1 MSETNPPF
9 DTSETDRLLSTTRSV
24 RRRLDLERPVPE
36 QLLLDCID
44 LAEQAP
50 TGGNQPSRRWLVIR
64 DPKVKQKVAD
74 LYREAGGAWLSER
87 ASALAG
93 SGDPRE
99 PAARSGGHLA
109 DHLHEVPAIVL
120 VTIYGEHDGSG
131 RPGLFDS
138 VLQAAWSFCLAARS
152 RGLGTAWT
160 TLHLGVADK
169 VAEALDIPDGVTQ
182 VVLLPVAW
190 TIGDDFS
197 PVERRP
203 AREITWFDKWGRT
216 LQNPT
221 EGRSPLFADGAGVT
235 VEIDV
240 DAKPADIWPIISD
253 IELPARFSDEFQGA
267 EWIDDEPAIGARF
280 LGRNKRDDLGEWE
293 VTCTIVDFETE
304 RVFAWNSVD
313 PDNAAAQWRF
323 ELQPLLGGTR
333 LRFAMVLGP
342 GPSGL
347 TMFIESMPDQEA
359 AIIANRQKG
368 QIANMRCTIEGI
380 RDLAEAAAAARS

>member
-1 MSETNPPF
+1 MPF
-9 DTSETDRLLSTTRSV
+9 DTGETDRLLSTTRSV

-50 TGGNQPSRRWLVIR
+50 TGGNQASRRWLVIR
-64 DPKVKQKVAD
+64 DPKVKQQVAD

-87 ASALAG
+87 ASTLAG

-99 PAARSGGHLA
+99 RAARSGGHLA
-109 DHLHEVPAIVL
+109 DHLHEVPSIVL

-138 VLQAAWSFCLAARS
+138 VIQAAWSFCLAARS

-169 VAEALDIPDGVTQ
+169 VAEVLDIPDGVTQ
-182 VVLLPVAW
+182 IVLLPVAF
-190 TIGDDFS
+190 TTGDDFA

-216 LQNPT
+216 LQNPID
-221 EGRSPLFADGAGVT
+221 GRPPVLADGAGIT
-235 VEIDV
+235 VEVDV
-240 DAKPADIWPIISD
+240 DAKPADLWPFVSD
-253 IELPARFSDEFQGA
+253 IDLPARFSDEFQGA
-267 EWIDDEPAIGARF
+267 EWIDDEPAVGSRF
-280 LGRNKRDDLGEWE
+280 LGRNRRDDLGEWE
-293 VTCTIVDFETE
+293 VTCTIVDYEHE
-304 RVFAWNSVD
+304 RVFAWHAGD
-313 PDNAAAQWRF
+313 PDNPAAQWRF
-323 ELQPLLGGTR
+323 EVLPLLGGTR
-333 LRFAMVLGP
+333 LRFSMVLGP

-347 TMFIESMPDQEA
+347 TAAIEAMPDKEA

-368 QIANMRCTIEGI
+368 QIANMRRTIEGI
-380 RDLAEAAAAARS
+380 RDLAEAAGA

>member
-1 MSETNPPF
+1 MPF
-9 DTSETDRLLSTTRSV
+9 DTGETDRLLSTTRSV

-50 TGGNQPSRRWLVIR
+50 TGGNQASRRWLVIR
-64 DPKVKQKVAD
+64 DPKVKQQVAD

-99 PAARSGGHLA
+99 RAARSGGHLA

-138 VLQAAWSFCLAARS
+138 VIQAAWSFCLAARS

-169 VAEALDIPDGVTQ
+169 VAGVLDIPEGVTQ
-182 VVLLPVAW
+182 IVLLPVAF
-190 TIGDDFS
+190 TTGDDFA

-216 LQNPT
+216 LQNPID
-221 EGRSPLFADGAGVT
+221 GRPPVHADGAGIT
-235 VEIDV
+235 VEVDV
-240 DAKPADIWPIISD
+240 DAKPADLWPFVSD
-253 IELPARFSDEFQGA
+253 IDLPARFSDEFQGA
-267 EWIDDEPAIGARF
+267 EWIDDEPAVGSRF
-280 LGRNKRDDLGEWE
+280 LGRNRRDDLGEWE
-293 VTCTIVDFETE
+293 VTCTIVDYEHE
-304 RVFAWNSVD
+304 RVFAWHAGD
-313 PDNAAAQWRF
+313 PDNPAAQWRF
-323 ELQPLLGGTR
+323 EVLPLLGGTR
-333 LRFAMVLGP
+333 LRFSMVLGP
-342 GPSGL
+342 GTSGL
-347 TMFIESMPDQEA
+347 TLAIDAMPDKEA

-368 QIANMRCTIEGI
+368 QIANMRRTAEGI
-380 RDLAEAAAAARS
+380 RDLAEAAGA

>member
-1 MSETNPPF
+1 MPF
-9 DTSETDRLLSTTRSV
+9 DTGETDRLLSTTRSV

-50 TGGNQPSRRWLVIR
+50 TGGNQASRRWLVIR
-64 DPKVKQKVAD
+64 DPKVKQQVAD

-99 PAARSGGHLA
+99 RAARSGGHLA

-138 VLQAAWSFCLAARS
+138 VIQAAWSFCLAARS

-160 TLHLGVADK
+160 TLHLAAADK
-169 VAEALDIPDGVTQ
+169 VAEVLDIPDGVTQ
-182 VVLLPVAW
+182 IVLLPVAF

-216 LQNPT
+216 LQNPID
-221 EGRSPLFADGAGVT
+221 GRPPVHADGAGIT
-235 VEIDV
+235 VEVDV
-240 DAKPADIWPIISD
+240 DAKPADLWPFVSD
-253 IELPARFSDEFQGA
+253 IDLPARFSDEFQGA
-267 EWIDDEPAIGARF
+267 EWIDDEPAVGSRF
-280 LGRNKRDDLGEWE
+280 LGRNRRDDLGEWE
-293 VTCTIVDFETE
+293 VTCTIVDYEHE
-304 RVFAWNSVD
+304 RVFAWHAGD
-313 PDNAAAQWRF
+313 PDNPAAQWRF
-323 ELQPLLGGTR
+323 EVLPLLGGTR
-333 LRFAMVLGP
+333 LRFSMVLGP

-347 TMFIESMPDQEA
+347 TAAIEAMPDKEV
-359 AIIANRQKG
+359 AIIASRQKG
-368 QIANMRCTIEGI
+368 QIANMRRTAEGI
-380 RDLAEAAAAARS
+380 RDLAEAAGA

>member
-1 MSETNPPF
+1 MPF
-9 DTSETDRLLSTTRSV
+9 DTGETDRLLSTTRSV

-64 DPKVKQKVAD
+64 DPKVRQQVAD
-74 LYREAGGAWLSER
+74 LYREAGGTWLSER
-87 ASALAG
+87 ASTLAG

-99 PAARSGGHLA
+99 RAARSGGHLA

-138 VLQAAWSFCLAARS
+138 VIQAAWSFCLAARS

-169 VAEALDIPDGVTQ
+169 VAEVLDIPDGVTQ
-182 VVLLPVAW
+182 IVLLPVAF
-190 TIGDDFS
+190 TTGDDFA

-216 LQNPT
+216 LQNPID
-221 EGRSPLFADGAGVT
+221 GRPPVLADGAGIT
-235 VEIDV
+235 VEVDV
-240 DAKPADIWPIISD
+240 DAKPADLWPFVSD
-253 IELPARFSDEFQGA
+253 IDLPARFSDEFQGA
-267 EWIDDEPAIGARF
+267 EWIDDEPAVGSRF
-280 LGRNKRDDLGEWE
+280 LGRNRRDDLGEWE
-293 VTCTIVDFETE
+293 VTCTIVDYEHE
-304 RVFAWNSVD
+304 RVFAWHAGD
-313 PDNAAAQWRF
+313 PDNPAAQWRF
-323 ELQPLLGGTR
+323 EVQPLLGGTR
-333 LRFAMVLGP
+333 LRFSMVLGP
-342 GPSGL
+342 GTSGL
-347 TMFIESMPDQEA
+347 TLAIDAMPDKEA

-368 QIANMRCTIEGI
+368 QIANMRRTIEGI
-380 RDLAEAAAAARS
+380 RDLAEAAGA

>member
-1 MSETNPPF
+1 MPF
-9 DTSETDRLLSTTRSV
+9 DIGETDRLLSTTRSV

-36 QLLLDCID
+36 QLILDCID

-50 TGGNQPSRRWLVIR
+50 TGGNQASRRWLVIR
-64 DPKVKQKVAD
+64 DPKVKQQVAD

-99 PAARSGGHLA
+99 RAARSGGHLA

-120 VTIYGEHDGSG
+120 VTIYGTHDGSG

-138 VLQAAWSFCLAARS
+138 VIQAAWSFCLAARS

-160 TLHLGVADK
+160 TLHLGAADK
-169 VAEALDIPDGVTQ
+169 VADLLDIPAGVTQ
-182 VVLLPVAW
+182 IVLLPVAF

-197 PVERRP
+197 LVERRP

-216 LQNPT
+216 LRNPT
-221 EGRSPLFADGAGVT
+221 DGRPPVHADGAGIT
-235 VEIDV
+235 VEVDV
-240 DAKPADIWPIISD
+240 DAKPADLWPFVSD
-253 IELPARFSDEFQGA
+253 IDLPARFSDEFQGA
-267 EWIDDEPAIGARF
+267 EWIDDELGVGARF
-280 LGRNKRDDLGEWE
+280 LGRNSNDLMGEWE
-293 VTCTIVDFETE
+293 VTCTIVDYERE
-304 RVFAWNSVD
+304 RVFAWHVGD
-313 PDNAAAQWRF
+313 PDDPAAQWRF
-323 ELQPLLGGTR
+323 EIQPLLGGTR
-333 LRFAMVLGP
+333 LRFSMVLGP

-347 TMFIESMPDQEA
+347 TLAIDAIPDKEV

-368 QIANMRCTIEGI
+368 QIANMRRTAEGI
-380 RDLAEAAAAARS
+380 RDLAEASGA

>member
-1 MSETNPPF
+1 MPF
-9 DTSETDRLLSTTRSV
+9 DTGETDRLLSTTRSV

-50 TGGNQPSRRWLVIR
+50 TGGNQASRRWLVIR
-64 DPKVKQKVAD
+64 DPKVKQQVAD

-99 PAARSGGHLA
+99 RAARSGGHLA

-138 VLQAAWSFCLAARS
+138 VIQAAWSFCLAARS

-169 VAEALDIPDGVTQ
+169 VAGVLDIPEGVTQ
-182 VVLLPVAW
+182 IVLLPVAF
-190 TIGDDFS
+190 TTGDDFA

-216 LQNPT
+216 LQNPID
-221 EGRSPLFADGAGVT
+221 GRPPVHADGAGIT
-235 VEIDV
+235 VEVDV
-240 DAKPADIWPIISD
+240 DAKPADLWPFVSD
-253 IELPARFSDEFQGA
+253 IDLPARFSDEFQGA
-267 EWIDDEPAIGARF
+267 EWIDDEPAVGSRF
-280 LGRNKRDDLGEWE
+280 LGRNRRDDLGEWE
-293 VTCTIVDFETE
+293 VTCTIVDYEHE
-304 RVFAWNSVD
+304 RVFAWHAGD
-313 PDNAAAQWRF
+313 PDNPAAQWRF
-323 ELQPLLGGTR
+323 EVLPLLGGTR
-333 LRFAMVLGP
+333 LRFSMVLGP

-347 TMFIESMPDQEA
+347 TAAIEAMPDKEV
-359 AIIANRQKG
+359 AIIASRQKG
-368 QIANMRCTIEGI
+368 QIANMRRTIEGI
-380 RDLAEAAAAARS
+380 RDLAEAAGA

>member
-1 MSETNPPF
+1 MPF
-9 DTSETDRLLSTTRSV
+9 DTNETDRLLSTTRSV

-36 QLLLDCID
+36 QLILDCID

-64 DPKVKQKVAD
+64 DPKVRQQVTD
-74 LYREAGGAWLSER
+74 LYREAGGTWLSER

-99 PAARSGGHLA
+99 RAARSGGHLA
-109 DHLHEVPAIVL
+109 DHLHEVPVLVL
-120 VTIYGEHDGSG
+120 VTIHGTHDGSG

-138 VLQAAWSFCLAARS
+138 VIQAAWSFCLAARS

-160 TLHLGVADK
+160 TLHLAAADK
-169 VAEALDIPDGVTQ
+169 VADLLDIPDGVTQ
-182 VVLLPVAW
+182 IVLLPVAF

-221 EGRSPLFADGAGVT
+221 DGRPPVHTDGAGIT
-235 VEIDV
+235 VEVDV
-240 DAKPADIWPIISD
+240 DAKPADLWPYVSD
-253 IELPARFSDEFQGA
+253 IDLPARFSDEFQGA
-267 EWIDDEPAIGARF
+267 EWLDGEPAVGARF
-280 LGRNKRDDLGEWE
+280 LGRNKRDDMGEWE
-293 VTCTIVDFETE
+293 VTCTVVDFEHE
-304 RVFAWNSVD
+304 RVFAWHAGD
-313 PDNAAAQWRF
+313 PDNPAAQWRF
-323 ELQPLLGGTR
+323 EIQPLLGGTR
-333 LRFAMVLGP
+333 LRFSMVLGP
-342 GPSGL
+342 GTSGL
-347 TMFIESMPDQEA
+347 TLAIDAMPDKEA

-368 QIANMRCTIEGI
+368 QIANMRRTAEGI
-380 RDLAEAAAAARS
+380 RDLAEAAGT

>member
-1 MSETNPPF
+1 MPF
-9 DTSETDRLLSTTRSV
+9 DTGETDRLLSTTRSV

-50 TGGNQPSRRWLVIR
+50 TGGNQASRRWLVIR
-64 DPKVKQKVAD
+64 DPKVKQQVAD

-99 PAARSGGHLA
+99 RAARSGGHLA

-120 VTIYGEHDGSG
+120 VTIHGTHDGSG

-138 VLQAAWSFCLAARS
+138 VIQAAWSFCLAARS

-169 VAEALDIPDGVTQ
+169 VAGVLDIPEGVTQ
-182 VVLLPVAW
+182 IVLLPVAF
-190 TIGDDFS
+190 TTGDDFA

-216 LQNPT
+216 LQNPID
-221 EGRSPLFADGAGVT
+221 GRPPVHADGAGIT
-235 VEIDV
+235 VEVDV
-240 DAKPADIWPIISD
+240 DAKPADLWPFVSD
-253 IELPARFSDEFQGA
+253 IDLPARFSDEFQGA
-267 EWIDDEPAIGARF
+267 EWIDDEPAVGSRF
-280 LGRNKRDDLGEWE
+280 LGRNRRDDLGEWE
-293 VTCTIVDFETE
+293 VTCTIVDYEHE
-304 RVFAWNSVD
+304 RVFAWHAGD
-313 PDNAAAQWRF
+313 PDNPAAQWRF
-323 ELQPLLGGTR
+323 EVLPLLGGTR
-333 LRFAMVLGP
+333 LRFSMVLGP

-347 TMFIESMPDQEA
+347 TAAIEAMPDKEV
-359 AIIANRQKG
+359 AIIASRQKG
-368 QIANMRCTIEGI
+368 QIANMRRTIEGI
-380 RDLAEAAAAARS
+380 RDLAEAAGA

>member
-1 MSETNPPF
+1 MPF
-9 DTSETDRLLSTTRSV
+9 DTGETDRLLSTTRSV

-64 DPKVKQKVAD
+64 DPKVRQQVTD

-99 PAARSGGHLA
+99 RAARSGGHLA

-138 VLQAAWSFCLAARS
+138 VIQAAWSFCLAARS

-160 TLHLGVADK
+160 TLHLAAADK
-169 VAEALDIPDGVTQ
+169 VAEVLDIPDGVTQ
-182 VVLLPVAW
+182 IVLLPVAF

-216 LQNPT
+216 LQNPID
-221 EGRSPLFADGAGVT
+221 GRPPVHADGAGIT
-235 VEIDV
+235 VEVDV
-240 DAKPADIWPIISD
+240 DAKPADLWPFVSD
-253 IELPARFSDEFQGA
+253 IDLPARFSDEFQGA
-267 EWIDDEPAIGARF
+267 EWIDDEPAVGSRF
-280 LGRNKRDDLGEWE
+280 LGRNRRDDLGEWE
-293 VTCTIVDFETE
+293 VTCTIVDYEHE
-304 RVFAWNSVD
+304 RVFAWHAGD
-313 PDNAAAQWRF
+313 PDNPAAQWRF
-323 ELQPLLGGTR
+323 EVLPLLGGTR
-333 LRFAMVLGP
+333 LRFSMVLGP

-347 TMFIESMPDQEA
+347 TAAIEAMPDKEV
-359 AIIANRQKG
+359 AIIASRQKG
-368 QIANMRCTIEGI
+368 QIANMRRTAEGI
-380 RDLAEAAAAARS
+380 RDLAEAAGA

>member
-1 MSETNPPF
+1 MPF
-9 DTSETDRLLSTTRSV
+9 DTGETDRLLSTTRSV

-50 TGGNQPSRRWLVIR
+50 TGGNQASRRWLVIR
-64 DPKVKQKVAD
+64 DPKVKQQVAD

-99 PAARSGGHLA
+99 RAARSGGHLA

-138 VLQAAWSFCLAARS
+138 VIQAAWSFCLAARS

-169 VAEALDIPDGVTQ
+169 VAGVLDIPEGVTQ
-182 VVLLPVAW
+182 IVLLPVAF
-190 TIGDDFS
+190 TTGDDFA

-216 LQNPT
+216 LQNPID
-221 EGRSPLFADGAGVT
+221 GRPPVHADGAGIT
-235 VEIDV
+235 VEVDV
-240 DAKPADIWPIISD
+240 DAKPADLWPFVSD
-253 IELPARFSDEFQGA
+253 IDLPARFSDEFQGA
-267 EWIDDEPAIGARF
+267 EWIDDEPAVGSRF
-280 LGRNKRDDLGEWE
+280 LGRNRRDDLGEWE
-293 VTCTIVDFETE
+293 VTCTIVDYEHE
-304 RVFAWNSVD
+304 RVFAWHAGD
-313 PDNAAAQWRF
+313 PDNPAAQWRF
-323 ELQPLLGGTR
+323 EVLPLLGGTR
-333 LRFAMVLGP
+333 LRFSMVLGP

-347 TMFIESMPDQEA
+347 TAAIEAMPDKEV
-359 AIIANRQKG
+359 AIIASRQKG
-368 QIANMRCTIEGI
+368 QIANMRRTAEGI
-380 RDLAEAAAAARS
+380 RDLAEAAGA